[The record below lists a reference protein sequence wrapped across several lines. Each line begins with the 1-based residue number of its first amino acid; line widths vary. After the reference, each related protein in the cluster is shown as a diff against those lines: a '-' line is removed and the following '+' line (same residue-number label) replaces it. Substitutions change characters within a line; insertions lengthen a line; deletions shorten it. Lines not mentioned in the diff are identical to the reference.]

1 MKIVVKKFGGTSV
14 DTEEKRSAILTL
26 VKEDIK
32 NGKIPILVISAMGR
46 AGQPYSTD
54 TLIELYKNIN
64 PNLVKRDL
72 DLLISCGEII
82 SATLISAY
90 LNNFNI
96 NSIPLTG
103 FQAGIITDDDF
114 GDANVIEINTNYV
127 KQILKDG
134 IVPVIS
140 GFQGINR
147 NGEITTLGRGGSDTT
162 AALIGEAFKAE
173 RVEIITD
180 VAGVYTADPKIVEN
194 ATVLDSMT
202 YDEMYELS
210 KQGAK
215 VVDFKAVD
223 IAKRSNITLL
233 VKGNSNKMK
242 GTTIKNEIVSGNVL
256 TSITKADNLIQYK
269 INSLPKEISTQMLLD
284 ELQNKNISIDMINF
298 FENSKYFIIVKDLE
312 LILDE
317 LLNKMA
323 VEFQKKDNCSKV
335 TIIGHKIHG
344 VPGIMKRVV
353 KAIEQE
359 NIRILQTSDSH
370 MTISCLV
377 DEQNSNQAV
386 KSLHSEF
393 NMI

>member
-14 DTEEKRSAILTL
+14 DTEKKRSTILKL
-26 VKEDIK
+26 VNEDIK
-32 NGKIPILVISAMGR
+32 NGITPILVISAMGR

-72 DLLISCGEII
+72 DLLISCGEVI

-90 LNNFNI
+90 LNRFNVKA
-96 NSIPLTG
+96 IPLTG
-103 FQAGIITDDDF
+103 FQAGIITDDEF
-114 GDANVIEINTNYV
+114 GNANVIEINTNYV
-127 KQILKDG
+127 KQILKSG

-180 VAGVYTADPKIVEN
+180 VGGVYTADPKIVEN
-194 ATVLDSMT
+194 ATVLDAMT

-223 IAKRSNITLL
+223 IAKRSNITIL
-233 VKGNSNKMK
+233 VKGTSNKTK
-242 GTTIKNEIVSGNVL
+242 GTTIKNEIASGNVL

-269 INSLPKEISTQMLLD
+269 INNLPKKISTQMLLD
-284 ELQNKNISIDMINF
+284 ELQNANISIDMINF
-298 FENSKYFIIVKDLE
+298 FEDSKYFIIVKELE
-312 LILDE
+312 LLLDE
-317 LLNKMA
+317 LLNKMT
-323 VEFQKKDNCSKV
+323 VEFEKKDNCSKV

-344 VPGIMKRVV
+344 VPGIMRRVV
-353 KAIEQE
+353 KAIETE
-359 NIRILQTSDSH
+359 NIKILQTSDSH

-377 DEQNSNQAV
+377 DEKNSNQAV

>member
-1 MKIVVKKFGGTSV
+1 VKIVVKKFGGTSV
-14 DTEEKRSAILTL
+14 DTEKKRSTILKL
-26 VKEDIK
+26 VNEDIK
-32 NGKIPILVISAMGR
+32 NGITPILVISAMGR

-72 DLLISCGEII
+72 DLLISCGEVI

-90 LNNFNI
+90 LNRFNVKA
-96 NSIPLTG
+96 IPLTG
-103 FQAGIITDDDF
+103 FQAGIITDDEF
-114 GDANVIEINTNYV
+114 GNANVIEINTNYV
-127 KQILKDG
+127 KQILKSG

-180 VAGVYTADPKIVEN
+180 VGGVYTADPKIVEN
-194 ATVLDSMT
+194 ATVLDAMT

-223 IAKRSNITLL
+223 IAKRSNITIL
-233 VKGNSNKMK
+233 VKGTSNKTK
-242 GTTIKNEIVSGNVL
+242 GTTIKNEIASGNVL

-269 INSLPKEISTQMLLD
+269 INNLPKKISTQMLLD
-284 ELQNKNISIDMINF
+284 ELQNANISIDMINF
-298 FENSKYFIIVKDLE
+298 FEDSKYFIIVKELE
-312 LILDE
+312 LLLDE
-317 LLNKMA
+317 LLNKMT
-323 VEFQKKDNCSKV
+323 VEFEKKDNCSKV

-344 VPGIMKRVV
+344 VPGIMRRVV
-353 KAIEQE
+353 KAIETE
-359 NIRILQTSDSH
+359 NIKILQTSDSH

-377 DEQNSNQAV
+377 DEKNSNQAV